1 MRPRRSMAAVSQAL
15 EERGEFRRR
24 PSLPRRELVRR
35 NEERRE
41 ICLSLNCRE
50 EPRRL
55 RMRPLTR
62 GQPANKGGVLERTH
76 PQRTDGIPF
85 SLADL
90 DEPFVFSIG
99 YEGQGGPRPAF
110 DDPDDPEE
118 VFRRER

>member
-1 MRPRRSMAAVSQAL
+1 
-15 EERGEFRRR
+15 
-24 PSLPRRELVRR
+24 
-35 NEERRE
+35 
-41 ICLSLNCRE
+41 
-50 EPRRL
+50 
-55 RMRPLTR
+55 MRPLTR
-62 GQPANKGGVLERTH
+62 GQPANKGGILEWSH
-76 PQRTDGIPF
+76 PQWADGIPF

>member
-41 ICLSLNCRE
+41 ICLSLNRRE